1 MNQSSESRFRQVMD
15 GSDRTSWAAMLRAAA
30 SCAEP
35 LYAAVMCLRNR
46 LYNAGIL
53 SAHPL
58 GKPTISVG
66 NLTTGGT
73 GKTPIVQWL
82 CRRLAAAGQRP
93 AILLRGYKST
103 SHGISDERTLL
114 AEANVPVVADP
125 DRRRGAAAALA
136 QHPQTTLF
144 VLDDGMQHRRVRRD
158 FELTLIHAAEP
169 FGFGHLLPRGLLR
182 EPPSAIRRAD
192 AVLIT
197 HADEVDPAAIAAIE
211 STIRSKAETL
221 PIFQCDHV
229 IQALR
234 PASGE
239 SMLIRNL
246 SGKRYFAFCGIG
258 SPASFFRQLANCGGT
273 CAGTRQFDDH
283 HDYSA
288 SDVSQI
294 LQAAASAN
302 AEILITTAK
311 DWVKLEPFAARITI
325 PIFRADLAIRF
336 HLDHEEQLLQAIL
349 DRLKLSLPSPRP
361 GTPGRGLG

>member
-15 GSDRTSWAAMLRAAA
+15 GSDRTNSATMLRAAA

-35 LYAAVMCLRNR
+35 LYAAAMRLRNR
-46 LYNAGIL
+46 MYDAGIL
-53 SAHPL
+53 TARPL
-58 GKPTISVG
+58 GRPTISVG

-103 SHGISDERTLL
+103 SHGISDEQALL
-114 AEANVPVVADP
+114 AELNVPVIADP

-136 QHPQTTLF
+136 QRPQTTLF
-144 VLDDGMQHRRVRRD
+144 ILDDGMQHRRVRRD
-158 FELTLIHAAEP
+158 FELALIHAAEP
-169 FGFGHLLPRGLLR
+169 FGFGRVFPRGLLR
-182 EPPSAIRRAD
+182 EPLSAIRRAH

-197 HADEVDPAAIAAIE
+197 HANEVDPAAIAAIAA
-211 STIRSKAETL
+211 TIHSNTQDL

-229 IQALR
+229 IQTLR

-239 SMLIRNL
+239 SMPIQNL

-258 SPASFFRQLANCGGT
+258 RPAGFFRQLANCGGT
-273 CAGTRQFDDH
+273 CAGTNEFDDH

-294 LQAAASAN
+294 VQAAASAN
-302 AEILITTAK
+302 AEMLITTAK
-311 DWVKLEPFAARITI
+311 DWVKLEPFAGAISI

-336 HLDHEEQLLQAIL
+336 HADHEEQLLRAIQE
-349 DRLKLSLPSPRP
+349 RLKLSAGEQPI
-361 GTPGRGLG
+361 TNDK

>member
-1 MNQSSESRFRQVMD
+1 
-15 GSDRTSWAAMLRAAA
+15 MLRAAA
-30 SCAEP
+30 WCAEP
-35 LYAAVMCLRNR
+35 LYAAVMRLRNR
-46 LYNAGIL
+46 MYDAGIL
-53 SAHPL
+53 PAHPL

-114 AEANVPVVADP
+114 AEANVPVIADP

-136 QHPQTTLF
+136 QHPRTTLF
-144 VLDDGMQHRRVRRD
+144 ILDDGMQHRRVHRD
-158 FELTLIHAAEP
+158 FELALIHAAEP
-169 FGFGHLLPRGLLR
+169 FGFGHVLPRGLLR
-182 EPPSAIRRAD
+182 EPPSAIRRAH

-197 HADEVDPAAIAAIE
+197 HADEVDPAAIEAIAC
-211 STIRSKAETL
+211 TIHSKIENL
-221 PIFQCDHV
+221 RIFRCDHV

-239 SMLIRNL
+239 SVPIQNL

-258 SPASFFRQLANCGGT
+258 SPASFFRRLAHCGGT

-283 HDYSA
+283 HDYSNA
-288 SDVSQI
+288 DISQI
-294 LQAAASAN
+294 VQAANSAN
-302 AEILITTAK
+302 AEMLITTAK
-311 DWVKLEPFAARITI
+311 DWVKLEPFAGAISI

-336 HLDHEEQLLQAIL
+336 HADHEEQLLRAIQE
-349 DRLKLSLPSPRP
+349 RLKLSAGEQPI
-361 GTPGRGLG
+361 TNDK

>member
-15 GSDRTSWAAMLRAAA
+15 GSDRTSSAAMLRAAA

-35 LYAAVMCLRNR
+35 LYAAAIRLRNR
-46 LYNAGIL
+46 MYDAGIL
-53 SAHPL
+53 PAHPL
-58 GKPTISVG
+58 GRPTISVG

-82 CRRLAAAGQRP
+82 CRRLAAAGQCP
-93 AILLRGYKST
+93 AILLRGYKPT
-103 SHGISDERTLL
+103 SRGISDERMLL
-114 AEANVPVVADP
+114 AEANLPVIADP

-136 QHPQTTLF
+136 QRPQTTLF
-144 VLDDGMQHRRVRRD
+144 ILDDGMQHRRVRRD
-158 FELTLIHAAEP
+158 FELALIHAAEP
-169 FGFGHLLPRGLLR
+169 FGFGHVFPRGLLR

-192 AVLIT
+192 AALIT
-197 HADEVDPAAIAAIE
+197 HADEVDPAAIAAIA
-211 STIRSKAETL
+211 STIHSKAESL

-234 PASGE
+234 PASGQ
-239 SMLIRNL
+239 SMPIENL
-246 SGKRYFAFCGIG
+246 SAKRYFAFCGIA
-258 SPASFFRQLANCGGT
+258 SPASFFRRLADCGGT

-288 SDVSQI
+288 SDVSRI

-311 DWVKLEPFAARITI
+311 DWVKLEPFAGMIPI

-336 HLDHEEQLLQAIL
+336 HLDHEDQLLRAIQE
-349 DRLKLSLPSPRP
+349 RLKLSAVKPPM
-361 GTPGRGLG
+361 TND